1 MKINCFRR
9 NTSLLLLFGLV
20 GAAALAGAAAAQ
32 DGQDLTA
39 RARAIHERVITL
51 DAHNDIEPSNFTR
64 ACNYTMNLTTQVNL
78 PKMKAGGLDVSFM
91 IVYVGQ
97 SNPPLVAD
105 AFQPSGY
112 DRAYKA
118 AVAKFDAIHRL
129 TKEFAPNDIE
139 LALTAAD
146 VTRIVKSGKKVAVIG
161 IENGYPLGTE
171 IKRVKE
177 FWDRGG
183 RYMSLAHNGHSQLS
197 DSNTGEANNQWS
209 WGGLSPLG
217 RRVIEE
223 MNRWGIMVDVS
234 HPSKGSMMQ
243 AIGLSKAPVIAS
255 HSGVRKFANVS
266 RNMDDEML
274 MAMKTNGGVIQMVA
288 LSGYVKADPLERGPA
303 VSALRQEFGVGGG
316 RGGARG
322 GGAGVGRGADAPACS
337 VEGASPAAAGLGG
350 RDGAAAGIETLAP
363 ARRAEFERRLADID
377 RKWPAVERATV
388 KDFVDEIDYAV
399 KLIGIDHV
407 GISSD
412 FDGGGGIDG
421 WNSAAETFNV
431 TLELVRRDYT
441 EEQIGKIW
449 SGNLLRVW
457 AEVERVA
464 KDIQAGHR

>member
-1 MKINCFRR
+1 MPFRVAV
-9 NTSLLLLFGLV
+9 LFSAGVATLAAMPQTEPDLV
-20 GAAALAGAAAAQ
+20 
-32 DGQDLTA
+32 A

-51 DAHNDIEPSNFTR
+51 DTHNDIDPANFTR
-64 ACNYTMNLTTQVNL
+64 ECNYTMRLTTQVNL
-78 PKMKAGGLDVSFM
+78 PKMKEGGLDVSFM

-97 SNPPLVAD
+97 QNPPQVPD
-105 AFQPSGY
+105 ALQPAGY

-118 AVAKFDAIHRL
+118 AMAKFDAIHHL
-129 TKEFAPNDIE
+129 TKEIAPDEIE

-146 VTRIVKSGKKVAVIG
+146 VTRIAKSGKKVAVIG
-161 IENGYPLGTE
+161 IENGYPIGSD

-183 RYMSLAHNGHSQLS
+183 RYMSLAHNGHSQLA
-197 DSNTGEANNQWS
+197 DSNTGEADNQWR

-217 RRVIEE
+217 RQVIQE
-223 MNRWGIMVDVS
+223 MNKWGMMVDVS
-234 HPSKGSMMQ
+234 HPSKGAMMQ

-255 HSGVRKFANVS
+255 HSGIRRFANVS

-288 LSGYVKADPLERGPA
+288 LSGYVKADPPERAPA
-303 VSALRQEFGVGGG
+303 LAALRQEFGLTNGRGGGGG
-316 RGGARG
+316 RGAGAASTTARCQVEGPATSSPGEGRG
-322 GGAGVGRGADAPACS
+322 GRGAT
-337 VEGASPAAAGLGG
+337 AGLEGL
-350 RDGAAAGIETLAP
+350 AAD
-363 ARRAEFERRLADID
+363 RRAQFERRLAEID
-377 RKWPAVERATV
+377 RQWPAAGRATV

-399 KLIGIDHV
+399 KLIGIEHV

-412 FDGGGGIDG
+412 FDGGGGIEG

-431 TLELVRRDYT
+431 TLELVRRGYT

-457 AEVERVA
+457 ADVEKVA
-464 KDIQAGHR
+464 QDIQRNR